1 MNGVILSL
9 EVVNVGEVVEPG
21 QTIAEIAP
29 VDAPLVL
36 SAKLP
41 NQEAGF
47 VEAGMAVQVKLD
59 AYPYQDYGVV
69 SGKVTAIS
77 PDAEMDE
84 HLGEVYDVEITL
96 DRDHVATN
104 NQLIRFKAGQTAS
117 ADIVI
122 RQRRIADVLLD
133 PIRQLQQEGI
143 NL

>member
-1 MNGVILSL
+1 M
-9 EVVNVGEVVEPG
+9 VEPG
-21 QTIAEIAP
+21 QTIAKIAP
-29 VDAPLVL
+29 ADAPLVL

-47 VEAGMAVQVKLD
+47 VEAGMSVQVKFD

-69 SGKVTAIS
+69 SGRVTAIS

-84 HLGEVYDVEITL
+84 RLGKVYEVEIAL
-96 DRDHVATN
+96 DRDHVATPD
-104 NQLIRFKAGQTAS
+104 QLIRFKPGQTAS

-133 PIRQLQQEGI
+133 PIRQLQQDGI
-143 NL
+143 SL